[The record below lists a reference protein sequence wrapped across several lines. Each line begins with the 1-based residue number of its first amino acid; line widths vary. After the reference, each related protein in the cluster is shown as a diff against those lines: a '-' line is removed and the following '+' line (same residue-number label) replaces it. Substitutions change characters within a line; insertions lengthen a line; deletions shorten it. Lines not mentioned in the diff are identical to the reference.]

1 MSLLLVSEQDEEG
14 AVAWVWHWRPGFRVA
29 RPLNDL
35 SEVSQD
41 LDQAE
46 FFGASREDTV
56 AWIER
61 QFSSELH

>member
-35 SEVSQD
+35 SEVAQD
-41 LDQAE
+41 LNQAE
-46 FFGASREDTV
+46 FYGASREDVT

-61 QFSSELH
+61 KFAREVV